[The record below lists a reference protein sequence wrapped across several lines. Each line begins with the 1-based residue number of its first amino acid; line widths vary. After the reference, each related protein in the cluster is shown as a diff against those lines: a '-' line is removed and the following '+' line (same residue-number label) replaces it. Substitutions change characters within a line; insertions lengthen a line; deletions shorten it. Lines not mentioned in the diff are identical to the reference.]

1 VVFTDPVG
9 GGPHYGLITAYLANF
24 INSLS
29 TMTGNISHFIYHHR
43 IARVN
48 RDMY

>member
-29 TMTGNISHFIYHHR
+29 TMTGNISHLSIIIIGSH
-43 IARVN
+43 V
-48 RDMY
+48 